1 MHNGRVSISKNIDN
15 MPNWNEVL
23 ETVQQQNAYDSLRKQ
38 YISKLSKHTGR
49 NTIIYYS
56 GWLQKP
62 GIAGDFSITDSD
74 KNGFMA
80 CMYRSKDRERG
91 LDLILHTPGG
101 DVGATESLI
110 DYFHTLYG
118 NNIRTIVPQ
127 IAMSGGTLL
136 AVSGSEII
144 MGAHS
149 SLGPVD
155 PQFGGM
161 AAQSYIAEFE
171 RACREIALD
180 PSKIAVWQMI
190 IGKLNPGFLTLCER
204 AVEWS
209 TEILETTLRQNMLK
223 DVQSVDMDKIKR
235 TFVDQKESKNHSR
248 HINRQ
253 KAKDAGLVITDLEK
267 DQKLQDLVLSLHHLL
282 CISFQQTTSAKVIAS
297 GAGAGMACVT
307 HANPV
312 VPN

>member
-1 MHNGRVSISKNIDN
+1 
-15 MPNWNEVL
+15 MPNWNDVL
-23 ETVQQQNAYDSLRKQ
+23 ETVQQQNAYDTLRKQ
-38 YISKLSKHTGR
+38 YIAKLSKHTGR

-62 GIAGDFSITDSD
+62 GIAGEFSITDSD

-80 CMYRSKDRERG
+80 CMYQAKDREKG

-118 NNIRTIVPQ
+118 DNIRTIVPQ

-136 AVSGSEII
+136 AVSGREII

-161 AAQSYIAEFE
+161 AAQSYLAEFE
-171 RACREIALD
+171 RACRETVEN
-180 PSKIAVWQMI
+180 PNKIPVWQMI
-190 IGKLNPGFLTLCER
+190 IGKLSPGFLTLCER

-209 TEILETTLRQNMLK
+209 TEILVTTLEKNMLRDNK
-223 DVQSVDMDKIKR
+223 SVDMEEIMR

-253 KAKDAGLVITDLEK
+253 KARDAGLIITDLES

-282 CISFQQTTSAKVIAS
+282 CITFQQTTSAKVIAS
-297 GAGAGMACVT
+297 GAGTGRACIT

-312 VPN
+312 AQNP

>member
-1 MHNGRVSISKNIDN
+1 MATWDK
-15 MPNWNEVL
+15 VL
-23 ETVQQQNAYDSLRKQ
+23 QAIQQQNAFDTLRKQ
-38 YISKLSKHTGR
+38 YIQKLSKHTGR

-62 GIAGDFSITDSD
+62 NIVGDFSIFDSD

-80 CMYRSKDRERG
+80 CMYKAQERSKG

-110 DYFHTLYG
+110 DYLRTIYG
-118 NNIRTIVPQ
+118 TNIRTIVPQ

-136 AVSGSEII
+136 AVSAREIV

-155 PQFGGM
+155 PQYGGM
-161 AAQSYIAEFE
+161 AAQSYIAEFK
-171 RACREIALD
+171 RACDEVAQNPTKL
-180 PSKIAVWQMI
+180 PMWQLI
-190 IGKLNPGFLTLCER
+190 IGKLQPGFLTICDR

-209 TEILETTLRQNMLK
+209 EEILKTSLTHNMLA
-223 DVQSVDMDKIKR
+223 DISHDKALLEERLEPIVR
-235 TFVDQKESKNHSR
+235 LLVDQTESKNHAR
-248 HINRQ
+248 HINRDR
-253 KAKDAGLVITDLEK
+253 AREAGLKITNLED
-267 DQKLQDLVLSLHHLL
+267 DQKLQDLVLTLHHLL
-282 CISFQQTTSAKVIAS
+282 CITFQQTTAAKIISS
-297 GAGAGMACVT
+297 GAGDGQAYIT

-312 VPN
+312 KNN